1 MMSLHESNNHDYIR
15 KMMRKIFRPLIAAT
29 LLVLTAGALSSCE
42 YFGSSAE
49 GNDLARFD
57 ADSVK
62 KDITVN
68 LTADS
73 VSPTCTLQMNII
85 YSKSD
90 SLKEA
95 NSRLISSG
103 IITPDYFSIGGG
115 MQDIPLAVDSFV
127 RRYADEYQRDYR
139 SLYEVD
145 RNNFDSYNIAYDVNT
160 SIKQGRKGIVVY
172 MAEATYSSGALH
184 ETQTLVARNIDMDKK
199 KVLTLDDVLVGGS
212 EKFVAELIVKELC
225 SQRDVDDIKQLN
237 ELSIF
242 KGIDPYPSKNFM
254 LEADGVTFIYNADEI
269 ATHDIGRILV
279 KIDYSDINP
288 YLKERI

>member
-1 MMSLHESNNHDYIR
+1 MHDMQAIIKEIMSH
-15 KMMRKIFRPLIAAT
+15 KIFKLFAAALGGIMIT
-29 LLVLTAGALSSCE
+29 GAISSCD
-42 YFGSSAE
+42 YFGSGAE
-49 GNDLARFD
+49 GNDVARFE

-62 KDITVN
+62 KDIMVN
-68 LTADS
+68 LTTDS
-73 VSPTCTLQMNII
+73 VSPTCTLHMSII

-95 NSRLISSG
+95 NSKLISSG

-115 MQDIPLAVDSFV
+115 IQDIPLAVDSFV
-127 RRYADEYQRDYR
+127 RRYAAEYQRDYR
-139 SLYEVD
+139 SLFEVD
-145 RNNFDSYNIAYDVNT
+145 RKNFDSYNIVYDVIT

-199 KVLTLDDVLVGGS
+199 TLLTLDDVLVSGS
-212 EKFVAELIVKELC
+212 EKFVSELIVKELC
-225 SQRDVDDIKQLN
+225 NQRDVDNIKQLN

>member
-1 MMSLHESNNHDYIR
+1 MN
-15 KMMRKIFRPLIAAT
+15 RKISKTFFAAVMG
-29 LLVLTAGALSSCE
+29 LGMAGSTASCDHLSSE
-42 YFGSSAE
+42 G
-49 GNDLARFD
+49 GNDVALFD

-62 KDITVN
+62 KEITVN
-68 LTADS
+68 LTSDS
-73 VSPTCTLQMNII
+73 ISPTCTLHMNIM

-115 MQDIPLAVDSFV
+115 MTDIPMAVDSFV
-127 RRYADEYQRDYR
+127 RRYAAEYQRDYR

-145 RNNFDSYNIAYDVNT
+145 KKNFDSYNIVYDVNT
-160 SIKQGRKGIVVY
+160 SIKQGRKGIVIY
-172 MAEATYSSGALH
+172 TAEATYSSGALH

-199 KVLTLDDVLVGGS
+199 AVLTLDDVLVSGS
-212 EKFVAELIVKELC
+212 EKFVTELIVKQLC
-225 SQRDVDDIKQLN
+225 SQYDTDGIKQLN
-237 ELSIF
+237 EKSIF
-242 KGIDPYPSKNFM
+242 SGIDPYPSTNFM
-254 LEADGVTFIYNADEI
+254 LEPDGVTFIYNADEI
-269 ATHDIGRILV
+269 ATHDVGRILV

>member
-1 MMSLHESNNHDYIR
+1 MMSMHESNNYGYIR

-42 YFGSSAE
+42 YFGSSTE

-62 KDITVN
+62 KDIKVN

-73 VSPTCTLQMNII
+73 VSPTCTLHMNII

-90 SLKEA
+90 SLKEV

-127 RRYADEYQRDYR
+127 RRYADEYKRDYR
-139 SLYEVD
+139 SLY
-145 RNNFDSYNIAYDVNT
+145 AYDVNT

>member
-1 MMSLHESNNHDYIR
+1 
-15 KMMRKIFRPLIAAT
+15 
-29 LLVLTAGALSSCE
+29 
-42 YFGSSAE
+42 
-49 GNDLARFD
+49 
-57 ADSVK
+57 
-62 KDITVN
+62 
-68 LTADS
+68 
-73 VSPTCTLQMNII
+73 
-85 YSKSD
+85 
-90 SLKEA
+90 
-95 NSRLISSG
+95 
-103 IITPDYFSIGGG
+103 
-115 MQDIPLAVDSFV
+115 
-127 RRYADEYQRDYR
+127 
-139 SLYEVD
+139 
-145 RNNFDSYNIAYDVNT
+145 
-160 SIKQGRKGIVVY
+160 

>member
-1 MMSLHESNNHDYIR
+1 MVI
-15 KMMRKIFRPLIAAT
+15 KIFRPLIAAT

-73 VSPTCTLQMNII
+73 VSPTCTLHMDII

-115 MQDIPLAVDSFV
+115 MQDI
-127 RRYADEYQRDYR
+127 
-139 SLYEVD
+139 
-145 RNNFDSYNIAYDVNT
+145 
-160 SIKQGRKGIVVY
+160 
-172 MAEATYSSGALH
+172 TYSSGALH

-279 KIDYSDINP
+279 KIDYSDINT

>member
-1 MMSLHESNNHDYIR
+1 MMSMHESNNYGYIR

-73 VSPTCTLQMNII
+73 VSPTCTLHMNII

-90 SLKEA
+90 
-95 NSRLISSG
+95 
-103 IITPDYFSIGGG
+103 
-115 MQDIPLAVDSFV
+115 
-127 RRYADEYQRDYR
+127 EYKRDYR

>member
-1 MMSLHESNNHDYIR
+1 
-15 KMMRKIFRPLIAAT
+15 MMRKIFRPLIAAT

-62 KDITVN
+62 KDIKVN

-73 VSPTCTLQMNII
+73 VSPTCTLYMNII

-90 SLKEA
+90 SLKEV

-115 MQDIPLAVDSFV
+115 MQDIPLAVDSFM